1 MNIQKSPSDSEA
13 TFQHD
18 TKEHYAAAG
27 IIFQKKFKVESQIPT
42 GQFKKTAP
50 RNFANTLLLVL
61 WTNVNVFYFRPGG
74 LAVSMEKDYK
84 PWAFSA

>member
-1 MNIQKSPSDSEA
+1 MNIQKSPAESEL

-27 IIFQKKFKVESQIPT
+27 IIFQKRFKVEIQIPT
-42 GQFKKTAP
+42 GRFKKIAP
-50 RNFANTLLLVL
+50 RNFAKTLLLVL
-61 WTNVNVFYFRPGG
+61 WTKVNVFYFRPAG
-74 LAVSMEKDYK
+74 LVVSMENDYK